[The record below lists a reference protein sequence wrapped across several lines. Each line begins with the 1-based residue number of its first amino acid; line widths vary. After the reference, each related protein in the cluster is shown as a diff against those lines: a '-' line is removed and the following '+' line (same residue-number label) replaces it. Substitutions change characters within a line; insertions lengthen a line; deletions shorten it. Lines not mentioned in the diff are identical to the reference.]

1 MKILVSACLLGM
13 NCRYDGG
20 NNRNDKVVSLI
31 EDNEVIPVCPEC
43 LGKLP
48 TPRPPSEI
56 VGGVVT
62 NIEGVSVDRQ
72 FRTGAAEAL
81 RIALEN
87 NVDFAVLQSRSPSCG
102 VKQIYDGTF
111 SRTLKPGK
119 GVFAQ
124 LLDENGIKAVDIE
137 DFV

>member
-13 NCRYDGG
+13 NCKYDGG
-20 NNRNDKVVSLI
+20 NNRNAKVLSLI
-31 EDNEVIPVCPEC
+31 EDNEIIPVCPEC

-56 VGGVVT
+56 VRGVVT
-62 NIEGVSVDRQ
+62 NSEGESVDMQ
-72 FRTGAAEAL
+72 FRAGAAEAL

-87 NVDFAVLQSRSPSCG
+87 NVDYAVLQSRSPSCG

-111 SRTLKPGK
+111 SRTLKPGR
-119 GVFAQ
+119 GVFAEM
-124 LLDENGIKAVDIE
+124 LVENGIKAVDIE
-137 DFV
+137 DLA